1 MISEND
7 HPQQWRN
14 YLNNGR
20 RHFSEQLFTPGIA
33 LIVSPDGRKM
43 VVIGEDT
50 QQTRFDYDEKEN
62 LSYINYCNGGLGTFF
77 NCPACEQ
84 PYIISLEKREQ
95 VGKEPISILKGTSFF
110 ECACEVLF
118 TFYDRYEFL
127 HLPFEI
133 NELAPLYL
141 AGMSRTADLFVRYTL
156 SSSNY
161 TLVEEVG
168 VVSQMPNAI
177 SLTESPSFKFS
188 NWCNPPEPSF
198 VIETRGGSFLAYDVQ
213 IWRIRT
219 YTLESEMFEEK
230 TRPSYVGGAWKRVLR
245 EIRSLP
251 DDYTNQKMLDS
262 LAAANNSFSSNSHN
276 GNQLQESRKRRPG
289 RPKGTGWFR
298 DKAEFQRALKEV
310 LQSFHKRRSQ
320 LHVLV
325 KLDGHSLCRIKP
337 KKIRTQSD
345 TKLLRIW
352 IEQAGLRDFDHVI
365 EMFWDPS
372 K

>member
-1 MISEND
+1 
-7 HPQQWRN
+7 
-14 YLNNGR
+14 
-20 RHFSEQLFTPGIA
+20 
-33 LIVSPDGRKM
+33 M

-62 LSYINYCNGGLGTFF
+62 LFYINYCNGGLGTFF

-118 TFYDRYEFL
+118 TFYDRYGFL
-127 HLPFEI
+127 YLPFEI
-133 NELAPLYL
+133 AELAPLYL
-141 AGMSRTADLFVRYTL
+141 TGMSRTADLFVRYTL
-156 SSSNY
+156 SSNNC

-219 YTLESEMFEEK
+219 STLESEMFEEM

-310 LQSFHKRRSQ
+310 LQSFHKRPSQ

-325 KLDGHSLCRIKP
+325 KLDGHSLCRMKP

-352 IEQAGLRDFDHVI
+352 IKQAGLCDLITSLKCSGILQNREIILSNF
-365 EMFWDPS
+365 FLRCPLFQS
-372 K
+372 L